1 MTYYVSSMDS
11 MDSMDFVELTKRKL
25 RSRSESSPLSM
36 NSYSNDSLK
45 LTKRRMSRSTE
56 NSDEKD
62 TVPLQA
68 AEKPAIA
75 EDEASHAKAN
85 PRRVAT
91 PDIPSIR
98 PLTITNSAA

>member
-1 MTYYVSSMDS
+1 
-11 MDSMDFVELTKRKL
+11 
-25 RSRSESSPLSM
+25 M